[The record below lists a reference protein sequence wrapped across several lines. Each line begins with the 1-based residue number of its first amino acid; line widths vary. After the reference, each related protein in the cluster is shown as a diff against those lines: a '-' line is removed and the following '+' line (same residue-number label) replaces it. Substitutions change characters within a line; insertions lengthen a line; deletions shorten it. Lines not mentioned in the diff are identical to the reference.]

1 MAEPQTQSEAHSQ
14 AQSNAHSRA
23 HAQRTPFQVR
33 RVTPGEWR
41 ELRALRL
48 EALDD
53 APSAFSTTRAASEDL
68 PDTAWKAQTVSGASA
83 RNAALFVAVDPG
95 GAWLGMAGAAPI
107 PDVVDHA
114 HIHGVYVTPA
124 HRGPHG
130 PAAELVA
137 AAVDFARRHID
148 VGHLTLGVHEANVR
162 AQAFYRRVGFEPS
175 GLRVPYVLNPDEQLV
190 ILRYP
195 KFRDEEG

>member
-1 MAEPQTQSEAHSQ
+1 MAEPQTQSQPQTRSQAHSQ
-14 AQSNAHSRA
+14 
-23 HAQRTPFQVR
+23 RTTFQVR

-53 APSAFSTTRAASEDL
+53 APSAFSTTRAASLDL
-68 PDTAWKAQTVSGASA
+68 PDTAWQAQTVSGASA
-83 RNAALFVAVDPG
+83 RSAALFVAVDPG
-95 GAWLGMAGAAPI
+95 GAWLGMAGAAPL
-107 PDVVDHA
+107 PDVEDHA
-114 HIHGVYVTPA
+114 QVHGVYVTPA

-137 AAVDFARRHID
+137 AAIDFARRHIA

-162 AQAFYRRVGFEPS
+162 AQAFYRRVGFEPT
-175 GLRVPYVLNPDEQLV
+175 GLRVPYVLNPEEQLV

-195 KFRDEEG
+195 KFRDGTD

>member
-1 MAEPQTQSEAHSQ
+1 MAEPQTQSQAHSQ
-14 AQSNAHSRA
+14 
-23 HAQRTPFQVR
+23 RTTFQVR
-33 RVTPGEWR
+33 RVTAGEWR

-68 PDTAWKAQTVSGASA
+68 PDTAWQAQAVSGASA
-83 RNAALFVAVDPG
+83 RSAALFAAVGPDG
-95 GAWLGMAGAAPI
+95 TWLGMAGAAPI
-107 PDVVDHA
+107 PDVADHA
-114 HIHGVYVTPA
+114 HVHGVYVTPA

-137 AAVDFARRHID
+137 AAIDFARRHID

-162 AQAFYRRVGFEPS
+162 AQAFYRRVGFEPT
-175 GLRVPYVLNPDEQLV
+175 GLRVPYVLNPDEQQLV

-195 KFRDEEG
+195 KFREGEG